1 MSSPTIKNKA
11 VQIRPWRLADADY
24 VLDASM
30 PLDPRKTVFVGG
42 VPRPLKACEYFGGR
56 VAPRLGEMF
65 ILESCCRRAG
75 HHHGP
80 AVRWGLLR
88 RNRHRSGAEV
98 PEGKRFFTVECVV
111 QIKEC
116 AHLLLHR
123 APAALRSPTSRATS
137 RPSRLGLC
145 SCSTATLTSA
155 SR

>member
-1 MSSPTIKNKA
+1 MQRGKVFTQQQKKLVFALLQEERGVQKLIETCHPEDDKLYITVSSPTIKNKA

-56 VAPRLGEMF
+56 VALRLGEMF
-65 ILESCCRRAG
+65 MLESCCRRTG

-88 RNRHRSGAEV
+88 RNRHRSGAKV

-111 QIKEC
+111 QI
-116 AHLLLHR
+116 
-123 APAALRSPTSRATS
+123 
-137 RPSRLGLC
+137 
-145 SCSTATLTSA
+145 
-155 SR
+155 